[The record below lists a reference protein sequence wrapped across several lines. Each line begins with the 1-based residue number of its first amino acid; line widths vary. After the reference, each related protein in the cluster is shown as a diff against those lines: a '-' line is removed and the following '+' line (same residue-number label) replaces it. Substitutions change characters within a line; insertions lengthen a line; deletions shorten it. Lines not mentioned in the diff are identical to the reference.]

1 MIVVV
6 GQAAFR
12 PDLAG
17 AGRAA
22 AAAPEIA
29 AAAAAAGATVE
40 LVAKIGED
48 GVGEE
53 LLLALA
59 REGVGHLAVLRDPAV
74 ATPLAAVDLSSAD
87 EAFGDAGRPVAA
99 LVADVEAAAPQ
110 SPAEAA
116 ALRLPVSALEPAD
129 VSLGLRYLRDYRVVV
144 AAEPLADGVAAAIAE
159 AAAFAG
165 AAIVVVSPPGAALP
179 AAYGAA
185 TVFEAPW
192 EDPDGAFARLVG
204 RYASALD
211 GGAIPGD
218 AFRAATAEGGW
229 EPAAG

>member
-22 AAAPEIA
+22 APAPEIA
-29 AAAAAAGATVE
+29 AAAAAAGSTVE

-53 LLLALA
+53 LLLARLA
-59 REGVGHLAVLRDPAV
+59 RGSASSPYRRDPAV
-74 ATPLAAVDLSSAD
+74 ATPLRRSTCLAD
-87 EAFGDAGRPVAA
+87 EACGGRRPVARLSPTRGA
-99 LVADVEAAAPQ
+99 LPM
-110 SPAEAA
+110 PAEAA

-179 AAYGAA
+179 AAYGGA

-192 EDPDGAFARLVG
+192 EDPDGAFAHLVG

-211 GGAIPGD
+211 GGAS
-218 AFRAATAEGGW
+218 RATRPCRHRRGGL